1 MLLAIDIGNT
11 ETTFGVFDGEEL
23 RATWHMATDIHR
35 RADEYA
41 ALLLNLM
48 RQQGIDI
55 ANIKAIVLCSVVP
68 PLISTFGELFQRYFH
83 VKPVV
88 IGAGVKTGVSIRM
101 DNPREVGA
109 DRIVNAA
116 AAHHLY
122 GGPVIVTDLGTA
134 TTFDTVSK
142 EGDYLGGAIAPGIMT
157 GAEALSTR
165 TSMLS
170 RVELVRPKRAIGT
183 STIAAM
189 QSGIIFGYVGLIE
202 GIVARIQ
209 KELGEKAKVI
219 ATGGYAS
226 LIAKETKVFDEV
238 NPALT
243 LIGLRLIYEMNKD

>member
-11 ETTFGVFDGEEL
+11 ETTFGVFDGERL

-41 ALLLNLM
+41 AMLLNLM
-48 RQQGIDI
+48 RQQEIKTAD
-55 ANIKAIVLCSVVP
+55 IKAIALCSVVP
-68 PLISTFGELFQRYFH
+68 PLIATFEELFQSYFD
-83 VKPVV
+83 VKPLVV
-88 IGAGVKTGVSIRM
+88 GAGVKTGVSIRM

-170 RVELVRPKRAIGT
+170 RVSLSIPKRAIGT
-183 STIAAM
+183 NTIAAM

-219 ATGGYAS
+219 ATGGYAT

-243 LIGLRLIYEMNKD
+243 LIGLKLIYEMNKD

>member
-11 ETTFGVFDGEEL
+11 DTTFGVFAGEKL
-23 RATWHMATDIHR
+23 RATWHMETDIHR
-35 RADEYA
+35 MADEYA

-48 RQQGIDI
+48 RQQEINTAD
-55 ANIKAIVLCSVVP
+55 IKAIALCSVVP
-68 PLISTFGELFQRYFH
+68 PLIATFEDLFQRYFNIA
-83 VKPVV
+83 PLVV
-88 IGAGVKTGVSIRM
+88 GAGVKTGVRIRM

-142 EGDYLGGAIAPGIMT
+142 EGDYLGGAIAPGIMS

-170 RVELVRPKRAIGT
+170 RVELTRPKRAIGT
-183 STIAAM
+183 NTTAAM

-202 GIVARIQ
+202 GIVSRIQ

-226 LIAKETKVFDEV
+226 LVAKETKVFDAV

-243 LIGLRLIYEMNKD
+243 LIGLKLIHEMNKD